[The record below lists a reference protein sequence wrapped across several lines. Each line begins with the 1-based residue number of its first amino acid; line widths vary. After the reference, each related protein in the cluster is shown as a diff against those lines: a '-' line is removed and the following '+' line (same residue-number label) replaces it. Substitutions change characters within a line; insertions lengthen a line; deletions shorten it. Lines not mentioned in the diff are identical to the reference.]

1 MCLLLLINKLI
12 ASPTEV
18 ELRHEFRHHDCESHC
33 FYEYEIYL
41 ENHFCHFNR
50 DKSRNR
56 NFERQRDSSRKYK
69 IFSCRDTG
77 VLKDLD
83 MVIPLSV
90 LVYVCITVADPGGR
104 GQGGHTSPVPV
115 KIGKEKDCSQGN
127 HINFLFVGQFSSTCS
142 LNLFGTATARLSI
155 I

>member
-18 ELRHEFRHHDCESHC
+18 ELRHEFRHHDYESHC

-56 NFERQRDSSRKYK
+56 NFEQQRKQFQEVQDIFVSWYWCPQGPWYGYSPFCSGLCLHYSSGSR
-69 IFSCRDTG
+69 
-77 VLKDLD
+77 
-83 MVIPLSV
+83 
-90 LVYVCITVADPGGR
+90 GR
-104 GQGGHTSPVPV
+104 SQGGHASPVPV

-127 HINFLFVGQFSSTCS
+127 HINFLFVG
-142 LNLFGTATARLSI
+142 
-155 I
+155 